1 MSKKQ
6 RPTRGTSPTYP
17 SLEGAER
24 PWLARVL
31 GLALVGVSL
40 PACDPA
46 RAGEQKG
53 AADTVPAINFVNVPP
68 PPADIAH
75 RNHPLRP
82 LTSLDAGE
90 QVPGT
95 ATGATV
101 PAEKSPAD
109 VGPGK
114 AHQPLGGAPR
124 PPDFPPP
131 PRPPIKPVPAP
142 DAGPKFGLSPGGTK

>member
-1 MSKKQ
+1 MNKKQ
-6 RPTRGTSPTYP
+6 RPMRGTSPTYP
-17 SLEGAER
+17 TLEGAER

-46 RAGEQKG
+46 RAGEKKG
-53 AADTVPAINFVNVPP
+53 AADTVPAVNFVNVPP

-75 RNHPLRP
+75 RSHPLRP
-82 LTSLDAGE
+82 LTAADEGDQRPEAA
-90 QVPGT
+90 PAPPT
-95 ATGATV
+95 AKNA
-101 PAEKSPAD
+101 AELGPD
-109 VGPGK
+109 V

-124 PPDFPPP
+124 PPDFPQP
-131 PRPPIKPVPAP
+131 PRPPIKPMPAP